1 MVDKGCRHR
10 AFPVCCRSDA
20 RCRRKRRQGYSASS
34 PPVSAKLATTPR
46 RGNCPKSTHDNGMR
60 IIGPNII
67 GVLSNSDKMNASF
80 YNYLPYEGKAAL
92 ISQSGAL
99 LIAMAAAT
107 YTRRVGFDKMISIW
121 KPGGP
126 RFRRPDS
133 HT

>member
-1 MVDKGCRHR
+1 
-10 AFPVCCRSDA
+10 
-20 RCRRKRRQGYSASS
+20 
-34 PPVSAKLATTPR
+34 
-46 RGNCPKSTHDNGMR
+46 MR